1 MVPLWWRTSRPDHDL
16 RTQSGLNQEWTAFLS
31 WNFETLTSFDMNDF
45 PVFMFFSVGALD
57 VELRYLP
64 MPRITNT
71 ASISHGRF
79 LWLPGLSVD
88 DLNFP
93 EGSDRATRM
102 RLPTPP

>member
-1 MVPLWWRTSRPDHDL
+1 MDCVLIMEL
-16 RTQSGLNQEWTAFLS
+16 CNAI
-31 WNFETLTSFDMNDF
+31 ETLTSFDMDDF
-45 PVFMFFSVGALD
+45 PVFRFFSVGALD

-71 ASISHGRF
+71 ASISYRRC

-93 EGSDRATRM
+93 ERFDRAM
-102 RLPTPP
+102 RLSTPP